1 MDQKKFNPP
10 NVIKN
15 VQVTNDKLGQTTKEY
30 IEEAVSEAQILW
42 DTVKKLVQTQPE
54 FVKLP
59 DTQKIELFM
68 KDHKQFQNE
77 FPIVCRYM
85 ICMGQYK
92 RKAFI
97 KYLNK
102 VKSFKTKSAE
112 KRGKGYMEEI
122 WIDRQAD
129 YVKYLWEECQRD
141 AKCRFTQH
149 EARKVWRTARSSI
162 KKEFDEFRKGHEDAE
177 KKIKTEKMK
186 NKKELV
192 RELVNRIKLGKQ
204 TLNEE
209 DLEKLVWEARARVFA
224 QRKDKLMKEMLSKT
238 TIVKPSTETRA

>member
-1 MDQKKFNPP
+1 MDQKKKFSPTD
-10 NVIKN
+10 VIKK
-15 VQVTNDKLGQTTKEY
+15 VKVTNDKLGQSKKEY
-30 IEEAVSEAQILW
+30 IETAVKEARVLW
-42 DTVKKLVQTQPE
+42 DKVKTLVKEQPE
-54 FVKLP
+54 FIKLP
-59 DTQKIELFM
+59 DNQKIELFM

-92 RKAFI
+92 EKAFV

-102 VKSFKTKSAE
+102 VKSFKTKSAD

-129 YVKYLWEECQRD
+129 YVKYLWEECQRSSGN
-141 AKCRFTQH
+141 RYTQH
-149 EARKVWRTARSSI
+149 EARHVWRTARASI
-162 KKEFDEFRKGHEDAE
+162 KKEFDDFRDSHKKADVKIKKE
-177 KKIKTEKMK
+177 KKK

-192 RELVNRIKLGKQ
+192 RELVDRIKLGKQ
-204 TLNEE
+204 SLNKE

-224 QRKDKLMKEMLSKT
+224 QRKDKMMKEIREKVPLL
-238 TIVKPSTETRA
+238 